1 MPVSFGRRRMRKPI
15 VIVLVLGVVALVATA
30 PRGAERIDPKGGCR
44 SNAAVVGSCFEVQG
58 RAFASNGT
66 PGLRIRRHG
75 TNRVLGIMPA
85 ENEIAPRCLKT
96 EVTFERDVIGA
107 FTVCPL
113 SREKA
118 GSMQMVCVEEVR
130 DPVVRSTAKNIPE
143 RKLAD
148 CRL

>member
-1 MPVSFGRRRMRKPI
+1 MRNPI
-15 VIVLVLGVVALVATA
+15 FILFAIGVVGLVPRV

-44 SNAAVVGSCFEVQG
+44 SNAAVVGPCFEGQG

-66 PGLRIRRHG
+66 PSLRIRWNG
-75 TNRVLGIMPA
+75 TNRVLGLLPA
-85 ENEIAPRCLKT
+85 EDEIAPRCLKS
-96 EVTFERDVIGA
+96 EVTFERDVIGT

-113 SREKA
+113 SHEKA

-130 DPVVRSTAKNIPE
+130 DAVVRASAKKAPE